1 MPGLLGAGLSP
12 IRCLVRMHSFPIL
25 TRLLIAT
32 MLAMPVGMTAA
43 LADEGVRPV
52 RIRVQWGGGT
62 PRGWSGQISV
72 ISGADRS
79 GPIEQ
84 RLDWQT
90 LCREPDAA
98 ALAHAT
104 PAGIAIHQA
113 RPVAS
118 DGVELTIH
126 DWPTARLRV
135 QLGSTATGDPGLETD
150 VAVLDILDTPH
161 QQPLDDDG
169 NRLTIAAAPSEP
181 LQVTFAGPAGSEMKP
196 ATAVH
201 RPGDILRFRVDP
213 LIPLKP
219 GVGDV
224 ELRLRLASARQDA
237 AIDTQST
244 KLLPLSS
251 PVDATPV
258 GGRLPT
264 PFTGVDFELSLP
276 AEEGVYEVSLEA
288 VELRGLRWTKS
299 LASRII
305 QVVAIALDPP
315 ATDTAEWSTV
325 YELDPGSPRLHERL
339 RRLPARGLNA
349 MPLPSV
355 SLPAMPLPSLS
366 RPAIPMPRLPEV
378 PVQLP
383 DVSSMVPRLGG
394 LLASGH
400 SVVVPH
406 PLGAMLRLPPAGDA
420 QRPSWEAITIPV
432 SREGLPH
439 VVEVDYPADQKATVA
454 VCILEPDATGARVEV
469 RHAGGFAVDERE
481 APGQT
486 GLATHRLVFW
496 PTCRSPVVVIANPD
510 TTADAIVGRVR
521 VLAGPGR
528 LPPSLAPASTEPAR
542 DAGHRPTYALIPQ
555 PDLPRLAG
563 GPGRAAGG
571 GRGLTDWLTHF
582 AAMQHSAEAV
592 AAQGL
597 AGAVV
602 TVFAEGAAAWPTTL
616 TRNAPR
622 WNAAGDLSLDP
633 VPKDLLAALTRVYAR
648 EGLALIPALRF
659 DAALPALEIARTGEA
674 AAGIVCV
681 GRDGRP
687 RQLTGGPHYNIL
699 DPRVQRAVE
708 SVVGEMAERLR
719 DNRSVTG
726 IALELP
732 HDGWLH
738 LPGVAWG
745 LDDQTF
751 SRFLAAIG
759 ESAPPP
765 DDRPE
770 RFAERAR
777 LVLGPLR
784 QEWLSWR
791 TGQLA
796 AFHARL
802 TALVAGP
809 DGRWPLYIVPTTLF
823 TDGDVARRLRPQTGS
838 EGGAD
843 DLLREIG
850 LVITLPEGVAHRG
863 RLVYMSP
870 QVSTVA
876 TSLAERAAVTAA
888 NGSLAL
894 TRAAATAGERGV
906 VILAQPITIDLAAVV
921 PHGPFGSAT
930 AGDPAQ
936 VRIVAQRQA
945 GDRELAS
952 ALLAADAAV
961 VFDMRPLIVAAR
973 EPSRPR
979 RAREALPAGPLQLI
993 EALPAPLIIRS
1004 VTTGGRTWLEVAN
1017 LAPAAADA
1025 VIQFGSDTPAAI
1037 DAVDGQPL
1045 MSDAGRLRV
1054 PLVAWDVRTIV
1065 VETTSH
1071 VEAAAVE
1078 YAADVVAATGQQIER
1093 LRQRLGV
1100 LHAPA
1105 PLDIL
1110 DNPGFELGLSQPGGA
1125 ASQPAITGWE
1135 LLEPRRG
1142 SLALVP
1148 GIPPAADPD
1157 GPAKPGR
1164 GVEFASFNGLSTLR
1178 SNPFAPPKTG
1188 RVSVAA
1194 WLRIKPGDQQ
1204 PPLRIAVEGLENGRE
1219 YYRYAAIGGLTGGR
1233 PLTGEWSLFVL
1244 QVDDL
1249 PANSVESLRVRFDLL
1264 GPGGVQIDDVSVY
1277 DLAFDETER
1286 NSLAK
1291 EIARIDHQFKQGD
1304 VGGALTGLQGHWPA
1318 FLESFV
1324 SDEAVAARA
1333 RLRAAAA
1340 AVQPVTTP
1348 AEKRQGVLD
1357 RFRGWWQ

>member
-1 MPGLLGAGLSP
+1 MPGLPGAGPSP
-12 IRCLVRMHSFPIL
+12 VRCLVRMQSFPLL
-25 TRLLIAT
+25 TRLLTAT
-32 MLAMPVGMTAA
+32 MLVLLVGMPAA
-43 LADEGVRPV
+43 SADEGVRPV
-52 RIRVQWGGGT
+52 QIRVQWGGGT
-62 PRGWSGQISV
+62 PRSWSGQISV
-72 ISGADRS
+72 TAGD
-79 GPIEQ
+79 GPSAPIVQ

-104 PAGIAIHQA
+104 AAGIAVHQP
-113 RPVAS
+113 RPVAN

-126 DWPTARLRV
+126 DWPRARLRV
-135 QLGSTATGDPGLETD
+135 QLGPTGTGDPGLEAD

-181 LQVTFAGPAGSEMKP
+181 LLVTLTGPTGLKTKP
-196 ATAVH
+196 ATAVQ

-244 KLLPLSS
+244 KLVPLSP
-251 PVDATPV
+251 PVDVTPV
-258 GGRLPT
+258 GGRMPT
-264 PFTGVDFELSLP
+264 PFEGVDFELSLP
-276 AEEGVYEVSLEA
+276 AEEGVYEVSIDA

-305 QVVAIALDPP
+305 QVVAIAPDPP
-315 ATDTAEWSTV
+315 ATDTTEWSTV

-383 DVSSMVPRLGG
+383 DVSSMVPRFGG

-432 SREGLPH
+432 TRAGLPH

-454 VCILEPDATGARVEV
+454 ICILEPDATGARVEV

-481 APGQT
+481 APGRA

-528 LPPSLAPASTEPAR
+528 LPPALAPALNEPAR
-542 DAGHRPTYALIPQ
+542 EAGHRPTYAMVPE

-563 GPGRAAGG
+563 GPGRAG
-571 GRGLTDWLTHF
+571 GRGLADWLTHF

-616 TRNAPR
+616 TRDAPR

-633 VPKDLLAALTRVYAR
+633 VPKDLLAAVTRVYAR

-659 DAALPALEIARTGEA
+659 DAALPALEAERTGEA

-687 RQLTGGPHYNIL
+687 RQVAGGSHYNIL

-719 DNRSVTG
+719 DDRNVAG

-765 DDRPE
+765 DDRAE

-823 TDGDVARRLRPQTGS
+823 TDGDVARRLRRQTGG
-838 EGGAD
+838 EGVAD

-850 LVITLPEGVAHRG
+850 LVVTLPEGVTHRG

-870 QVSTVA
+870 QVSTAA
-876 TSLAERAAVTAA
+876 TSLLERAAVTAA

-894 TRAAATAGERGV
+894 TRAAATADERGV

-921 PHGPFGSAT
+921 PHGPFGSAA

-936 VRIVAQRQA
+936 ARIVAQWQV

-952 ALLAADAAV
+952 ALFAADAAV
-961 VFDMRPLIVAAR
+961 VFDMRPLIAAAR

-979 RAREALPAGPLQLI
+979 RAREALPASPLQLI
-993 EALPAPLIIRS
+993 DALPAPLVIRS

-1025 VIQFGSDTPAAI
+1025 VIQFESSAPAAI

-1045 MSDAGRLRV
+1045 LSDADRLRV
-1054 PLVAWDVRTIV
+1054 PLAAWDVRAVV
-1065 VETTSH
+1065 VETTSP
-1071 VEAAAVE
+1071 VESAAVE
-1078 YAADVVAATGQQIER
+1078 YAADVVAATSQKIER

-1105 PLDIL
+1105 PIDIL
-1110 DNPGFELGLSQPGGA
+1110 DNPGFELGLSQPAGT

-1142 SLALVP
+1142 SLAQVP
-1148 GIPPAADPD
+1148 GIPPATDPD
-1157 GPAKPGR
+1157 GPSKPGR
-1164 GVEFASFNGLSTLR
+1164 AVEFASFNGLSTLR

-1204 PPLRIAVEGLENGRE
+1204 PPLRIAVEGVENGRE
-1219 YYRYAAIGGLTGGR
+1219 YYRYAAIGGLAGGR
-1233 PLTGEWSLFVL
+1233 PLTGDWSLFVL

-1249 PANSVESLRVRFDLL
+1249 PADSVESLRVRFDLL

-1304 VGGALTGLQGHWPA
+1304 VGSALTGLEGHWPA

-1333 RLRAAAA
+1333 RLRAAA
-1340 AVQPVTTP
+1340 VEPVAPP
-1348 AEKRQGVLD
+1348 AEERQGVLD
-1357 RFRGWWQ
+1357 RLRGWWQ

>member
-32 MLAMPVGMTAA
+32 TVAMLVGMTAA

-72 ISGADRS
+72 LSGVDRS

-161 QQPLDDDG
+161 QQPLDDEG

-181 LQVTFAGPAGSEMKP
+181 LQVTLAGPAGSEMTP

-432 SREGLPH
+432 AREGLPH

-542 DAGHRPTYALIPQ
+542 EAGHRPTYALIPQ